1 MGKIIRYDKVKK
13 KCSVPMF
20 IHIELTERCP
30 LNCRQC
36 YCSLDR
42 GKDLPWEICYRY
54 ITEAAELGVR
64 RILLTG
70 GEPLLY
76 HRLSDAIK
84 LISSYE
90 MESVFSTS
98 GVGISL
104 EKCMEL
110 KNSGIDKVYV
120 SLNGSCEQIHNLS
133 RDCFKEAV
141 KAIKMLKNEG
151 IWCGINWV
159 ARHDNVQDFEN
170 LCTLAKELKVD
181 RIDILSNKSDRY
193 GKVVS
198 EISWEDLNKLSNKIR
213 EDFVKG
219 YVTVELCYPEL
230 IHLLPD
236 TSFPTMCEECT
247 AGKLFMEV
255 NVDGSFSKCR
265 HQRNKNFNY
274 TTMKAFWE
282 HCVYDISN
290 CCLLRKD
297 ENNAI

>member
-159 ARHDNVQDFEN
+159 ARHDNVQDLEN
-170 LCTLAKELKVD
+170 L
-181 RIDILSNKSDRY
+181 
-193 GKVVS
+193 
-198 EISWEDLNKLSNKIR
+198 
-213 EDFVKG
+213 
-219 YVTVELCYPEL
+219 
-230 IHLLPD
+230 
-236 TSFPTMCEECT
+236 
-247 AGKLFMEV
+247 
-255 NVDGSFSKCR
+255 
-265 HQRNKNFNY
+265 
-274 TTMKAFWE
+274 
-282 HCVYDISN
+282 
-290 CCLLRKD
+290 
-297 ENNAI
+297 